1 MYARRQ
7 IFDHAAAT
15 IAVPPELQ
23 NRSIE
28 VIFMALESEAV
39 TPSGHPLMGDYLMS
53 FFKNIPSAQ
62 SPEEELVIEPRSQQQ
77 DRPVD
82 FE

>member
-7 IFDHAAAT
+7 IFDHAEAT

-28 VIFMALESEAV
+28 VIFMALDDQPVCVPEHGLGTLIAN
-39 TPSGHPLMGDYLMS
+39 L
-53 FFKNIPSAQ
+53 FKNIPPAQ
-62 SPEEELVIEPRSQQQ
+62 SPEEELIIEPRSLQQ
-77 DRPVD
+77 DRRVD